1 MKLEVIYPETKE
13 GEETVVDPKQEIK
26 FRCVAEGRPAPT
38 VSYSWLPFNNTES
51 GEEPVTIDV
60 SPVSGKEHT
69 YQSAEVSSSTLT
81 RRQLLCQARNQD
93 GTATDKQT
101 FNVISKFFPTTLWL
115 TLRFRAWK
123 SSNRYYSYC

>member
-1 MKLEVIYPETKE
+1 MEVIDPETKE
-13 GEETVVDPKQEIK
+13 GEETVVDPKQEIR

-51 GEEPVTIDV
+51 GEEPVNINV
-60 SPVSGKEHT
+60 SPVNDKEHT
-69 YQSAEVSSSTLT
+69 YESAEVSSSTLT

-101 FNVISKFFPTTLWL
+101 FNVISKFYLLVCFLKFY
-115 TLRFRAWK
+115 FRTWNSPK
-123 SSNRYYSYC
+123 RYYSYC